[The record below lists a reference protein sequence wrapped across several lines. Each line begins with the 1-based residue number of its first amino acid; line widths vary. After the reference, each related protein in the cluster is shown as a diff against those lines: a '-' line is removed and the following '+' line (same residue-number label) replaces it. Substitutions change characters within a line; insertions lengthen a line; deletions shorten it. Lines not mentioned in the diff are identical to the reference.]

1 MVTGGRSAFE
11 IPHFVYDCPSCGS
24 SCRAPLPDGLVL
36 RDVLYLQH
44 PIYGVEPY
52 QEADSRPG
60 LYQTR
65 AVPRRSQPARKPAV
79 RESAGTRFRI
89 AYSREQTRAERRRA
103 SPL

>member
-1 MVTGGRSAFE
+1 MVTPGAKSAFE

-24 SCRAPLPDGLVL
+24 SCRTPLPDHLVL

-65 AVPRRSQPARKPAV
+65 ARPSKPERKPSAPEPGV
-79 RESAGTRFRI
+79 TFMEAYWRERA
-89 AYSREQTRAERRRA
+89 RAERRR
-103 SPL
+103 SPLS